1 MLTTSEEER
10 AVQLAQKATKSSKAG
25 ELAVAAR
32 YLREASTIAPEHPL
46 IKEAWVA
53 LKEEEDKSELLSIC
67 KAWVKSKD
75 EDDGEKALRVMKSHG
90 LKQKEAEQAM
100 GILFDFKGEDDIL
113 DQVTGEL
120 LQNAGAQMWLAN
132 AVREQPTRIYYE
144 MFERGDDS
152 IDGLLKVLLNRAVW
166 PDEEAFKTGHRDCFM
181 LSLAMMMEEALEH
194 AERAMKGIAQLLA
207 HYAEHLKGIID
218 ADSFDVILASLDIRL
233 PNSLRSQA
241 TLASIKLFELAP
253 DTAGELISKFVT
265 YRAQKGDANDLVIAF
280 SAAAAIFPVALT
292 AAAALFLTD
301 GFVSTLVP
309 RVESKKSHKLEQAT
323 LELISAAC
331 VDKNCR
337 EAINKH
343 CREWLEDLVA
353 ESQDKKRANLAA
365 LVLVKLGEE
374 QPSTEGPQIVTPGKV
389 DQSDLIASF
398 KSMVIGGDTSSKQ
411 DSVEGLAYASLQPKV
426 REDLSKSPK
435 FLKRLI
441 QTMSDASTPK
451 NIIFGGLT
459 IFVNMTTYQPMQ
471 SEEEKRMA
479 QLKAYANVQK
489 PSAPDDLLK
498 DSSVSVRCKR
508 LLDANVV
515 PLLVHVSKNGTP
527 SILTQ
532 SSQILL
538 SLSKDAKS
546 RGPMAQQGAVKLLV
560 QIWDHIN
567 TTNDASTT
575 GTTPFSPTALPT
587 TAQALSRL
595 LTSIN
600 PSHVFNA
607 AVSST
612 SAIRPLVSQ
621 LSKPESTSTSTSTS
635 TSSWWQLHAFEAL
648 LALTNLASLDR
659 STQDAI
665 LRQSFDTVVDDLLLS
680 HNTLVRR
687 AATELLCNLMASP
700 VCIGNFADAS
710 PRAKHRLHVLLAMT
724 DVEDGATRSAA
735 GGALAM
741 LLSVDVAVLE
751 FLQQGK
757 SVEWLLGLCQ
767 DEDEGIR
774 YRGVVCLRSVVGVD
788 EGVEKC
794 KAKGAVETLKVVL
807 KESRSQEVLGVGV
820 ETLKILLGQE

>member
-1 MLTTSEEER
+1 MATTSTDQR
-10 AVQLAQKATKSSKAG
+10 ALQLAQKAGESTKLG
-25 ELAVAAR
+25 DLATAAR
-32 YLREASTIAPEHPL
+32 YLREASTIAPENSQ
-46 IKEAWVA
+46 IKDAWMK
-53 LKEEEDKSELLSIC
+53 LRQEEDKSELLTLC
-67 KAWVKSKD
+67 KLWVRSKD
-75 EDDGEKALRVMKSHG
+75 EDDGDRALRAAQKQG

-100 GILFDFKGEDDIL
+100 EILFDFKGEDDLL

-120 LQNAGAQMWLAN
+120 LQNVGAQTWLAN
-132 AVREQPTRIYYE
+132 AVLEQPTRIYYE

-152 IDGLLKVLLNRAVW
+152 IDGLLKVLLNRGVW
-166 PDEEAFKTGHRDCFM
+166 RDDEAFKNGHRDMFM

-194 AERAMKGIAQLLA
+194 PERAMKGIAQLLA

-265 YRAQKGDANDLVIAF
+265 YRAKKGEANDLIIAF
-280 SAAAAIFPVALT
+280 SAAAAIFPVAVT
-292 AAAALFLTD
+292 AAAALFLTE

-309 RVESKKSHKLEQAT
+309 MVEKKKSHKLEQAT

-337 EAINKH
+337 DAINKH
-343 CREWLEDLVA
+343 CREWLEELVA

-365 LVLVKLGEE
+365 LVLVKLGDELP
-374 QPSTEGPQIVTPGKV
+374 PSEGPQIVTPGKV

-411 DSVEGLAYASLQPKV
+411 DSIEGLAYASLQAKV

-441 QTMSDASTPK
+441 GTMSEPSAPS

-459 IFVNMTTYQPMQ
+459 IFVNVTAYLPIQ
-471 SEEEKRMA
+471 SEEDKRMA

-489 PSAPDDLLK
+489 PSAPDELLN
-498 DSSVSVRCKR
+498 DANVSIRCKR
-508 LLDANVV
+508 MLDAGIV
-515 PLLVHVSKNGTP
+515 PLIVHVCKKGSPT
-527 SILTQ
+527 ILSQ

-538 SLSKDAKS
+538 SLSKEPKN
-546 RGPMAQQGAVKLLV
+546 RGTMAQQGAIKLLV
-560 QIWDHIN
+560 QIWEHIS

-575 GTTPFSPTALPT
+575 GTTPYPPTALPT

-595 LTSIN
+595 LISIN

-607 AVSST
+607 GLPST
-612 SAIRPLVSQ
+612 SAIRPLLSQ
-621 LSKPESTSTSTSTS
+621 LTRTESST
-635 TSSWWQLHAFEAL
+635 WQLNAFEAL
-648 LALTNLASLDR
+648 LALTNLASLDLA
-659 STQDAI
+659 TQDHIIRSA
-665 LRQSFDTVVDDLLLS
+665 FDVIIDDLLLS
-680 HNTLVRR
+680 NHTMIRR

-700 VCIGNFADAS
+700 SCIAHFADPNA
-710 PRAKHRLHVLLAMT
+710 PRSKQRLHLLLAMT
-724 DVEDGATRSAA
+724 DVDDTPTRSAA

-741 LLSVDVAVLE
+741 LLSIEDAVTAFLKQDKGVE
-751 FLQQGK
+751 F
-757 SVEWLLGLCQ
+757 LLGLCE
-767 DEDEGIR
+767 DEDEDVK
-774 YRGVVCLRSVVGVD
+774 YRGVVCMRSVAEMPEGVD
-788 EGVEKC
+788 KLKE
-794 KAKGAVETLKVVL
+794 KGAVDALKGLL
-807 KESRSQEVLGVGV
+807 KSSRRQEVLGTGV
-820 ETLKILLGQE
+820 ETLKILLGQ